1 MSEDYDTGIGEM
13 TETRMELEDAQEGLR
28 RIEVAI
34 LRLLGSNPEGLRNSK
49 IAEKLNLRSDFN
61 GKQKDYLT
69 YSVLGGL
76 LRRGEI
82 CWDHRTKLFF
92 KAR

>member
-1 MSEDYDTGIGEM
+1 M
-13 TETRMELEDAQEGLR
+13 TETRMVLEDAQEGLR
-28 RIEVAI
+28 RIEIAI
-34 LRLLGSNPEGLRNSK
+34 LRLLGSNPEGLRNSE

-76 LRRGEI
+76 LRREEI
-82 CWDHRTKLFF
+82 CCDHRTKLFS